1 MHFIRTPLRRGFCFM
16 PLNKTLLLGSLFVM
30 TGELL
35 FVGMGMIIK
44 ILSETFSS
52 QQLVFFR
59 NIFGA
64 LVLLPILYRNGLDG
78 LKTSRIKLHLLRA
91 GSGLLAMFCFFYAI
105 ANIQL
110 ANAMLLKMTV
120 PLFIPIIAVLWIK
133 EKVNAKTIFAI
144 ALGFFGVTIFLD
156 PQSGIQMAGIIGLA
170 GGALA
175 GLAKVS
181 IRKMSDTEPA
191 TRIVFYFA
199 LFGTLL
205 SSLSLMIGNT
215 HWPNTEQWPWLLL
228 LGLLGTGGQLC
239 LTQGYRIAAA
249 SQVATFTYSS
259 LIWAT
264 IVGYVFWNELPN
276 LQTVIG
282 AALIILAGIV
292 LIYKPQKG

>member
-1 MHFIRTPLRRGFCFM
+1 M

-30 TGELL
+30 AGELL
-35 FVGMGMIIK
+35 FVGMGMLIK

-64 LVLLPILYRNGLDG
+64 LVLIPILYRNGLNG
-78 LKTSRIKLHLLRA
+78 LKTDRIKLHLLRA
-91 GSGLLAMFCFFYAI
+91 SSGLLAMFCFFYAL

-133 EKVNAKTIFAI
+133 EQINAKTIFAI
-144 ALGFFGVTIFLD
+144 ALGFFGVTVFLD
-156 PQSGIQMAGIIGLA
+156 PQAGIQMAGIIGLA
-170 GGALA
+170 GGAFA

-199 LFGTLL
+199 LFATLL
-205 SSLSLMIGNT
+205 SSLSLFIGDT
-215 HWPNTEQWPWLLL
+215 HWPSTTHWPWLLL
-228 LGLLGTGGQLC
+228 LGILGTCGQLC
-239 LTQGYRIAAA
+239 LTQGYRMAPA

-264 IVGYVFWNELPN
+264 IAGYLFWNELPE

-292 LIYKPQKG
+292 LIYKPQKA